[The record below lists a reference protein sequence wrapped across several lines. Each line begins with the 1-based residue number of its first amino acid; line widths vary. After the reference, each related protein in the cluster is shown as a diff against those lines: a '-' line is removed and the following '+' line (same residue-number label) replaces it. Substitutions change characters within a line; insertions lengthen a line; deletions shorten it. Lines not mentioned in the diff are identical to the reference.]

1 VLITAFTI
9 LGIAVLLGSVLA
21 VMYMPEGAAAPS
33 WRLAALHGLMA
44 IGGLGCL
51 GLALRGPPRGLDQ
64 WAGSFGMIAA
74 VLIALAAVV
83 GFALFSARLRKR
95 RLSGTLIGIHATLA
109 ISGFVVLIV
118 YVTA

>member
-1 VLITAFTI
+1 V
-9 LGIAVLLGSVLA
+9 GS
-21 VMYMPEGAAAPS
+21 
-33 WRLAALHGLMA
+33 
-44 IGGLGCL
+44 I
-51 GLALRGPPRGLDQ
+51 RG
-64 WAGSFGMIAA
+64 AGSFGMIAA

-95 RLSGTLIGIHATLA
+95 RLSGMLIGIHATLA